1 MTAFPRFGVDGLSN
15 SDQNSR
21 VESPWLLRFTTAALG
36 APRVIC
42 LPHAGS
48 GASAFRN
55 LTHGFFADM
64 EMLVIQYPGRET
76 RLGTPPIGDLNRM
89 AEQIA
94 DAVRPFL
101 DRPTM
106 LFGHSMG
113 AKIAYELVRKLR
125 ELESP
130 LPERLIVSCSPAP
143 HRAGAIDPAYK
154 GSDDE
159 FLSYLRQLGGIPEEL
174 LEVDEMIELMLPVLR
189 ADFELLDRY
198 RPPADDGTLS
208 CPITAIF
215 SPEDETVT
223 PADVAMWEE
232 LTNLPFQLHSVS
244 GGHFYFPL
252 HNETLPDIL
261 AAGTN
266 N

>member
-1 MTAFPRFGVDGLSN
+1 MTASSQVGVGDVTDLH
-15 SDQNSR
+15 NSR
-21 VESPWLLRFTTAALG
+21 RVDTPWLLQFTPPTSDT
-36 APRVIC
+36 PRVIC

-55 LTHGFFADM
+55 LAHGFFTGV
-64 EMLVIQYPGRET
+64 EMLVMQYPGRET
-76 RLGTPPIGDLNRM
+76 RLGEPPIRDLNQM
-89 AEQIA
+89 ADQIA
-94 DAVRPFL
+94 EAVLPFL
-101 DRPTM
+101 DRPVM

-113 AKIAYELVRKLR
+113 AKIAYELVRKLQALR
-125 ELESP
+125 AP

-143 HRAGAIDPAYK
+143 HCAPAIDPAYK

-159 FLSYLRQLGGIPEEL
+159 FLSYLRRLGSMPEEL
-174 LEVDEMIELMLPVLR
+174 LEVDEMIELILPILR
-189 ADFELLDRY
+189 ADFELLDNY
-198 RPPADDGTLS
+198 RPSADGETLA

-223 PADVAMWEE
+223 PADIAMWEDVS
-232 LTNLPFQLHSVS
+232 THPFQLHSIS

-252 HNETLPDIL
+252 QNETLPDIL
-261 AAGTN
+261 AGGTN